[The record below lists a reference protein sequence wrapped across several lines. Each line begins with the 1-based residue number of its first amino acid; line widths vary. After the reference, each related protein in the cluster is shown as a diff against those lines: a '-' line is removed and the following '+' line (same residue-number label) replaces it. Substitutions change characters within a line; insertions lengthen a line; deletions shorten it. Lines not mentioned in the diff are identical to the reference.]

1 MMRNR
6 IKPNDIVTVKQ
17 TGEQIVVAG
26 VDYEHGELIAKGW
39 PFPSLFKIADCELM
53 ERCYETEPQSEDV
66 IKELKNQG
74 LTRFIDP
81 VSALFHSNFFH
92 DAEGEFGE

>member
-1 MMRNR
+1 MRDR
-6 IKPNDIVTVKQ
+6 IKPNDVVTVKP

-26 VDYEHGELIAKGW
+26 VDHDHGELIAKGW
-39 PFPSLFKIADCELM
+39 PFPSLFKVADCELT

-66 IKELKNQG
+66 IKELKKQG

-81 VSALFHSNFFH
+81 MSAMFC
-92 DAEGEFGE
+92 GEL